1 MNWTLF
7 PHLRKAR
14 DDVEFWKDSHAS
26 AVDIIGCSHPAWAHG
41 TWGCTLTACLC
52 QFTPWSPGMRPSK
65 VTPADDNDAT
75 AVLPRA
81 ESSGVHCSPVLTG
94 PAERSSQ

>member
-1 MNWTLF
+1 MTLRLIPVTF
-7 PHLRKAR
+7 ADACGFVAMWHRHLDA
-14 DDVEFWKDSHAS
+14 
-26 AVDIIGCSHPAWAHG
+26 
-41 TWGCTLTACLC
+41 WGCTLTGCPC
-52 QFTPWSPGMRPSK
+52 QFTPWSLGMRPSK

-94 PAERSSQ
+94 PAERSVQ